1 MNTCTHRQTK
11 GKVVPHWFWGCDFP
25 VGTTVT
31 QWTARLGKASLRA
44 LVLILTFLDAAM
56 KSSSSIALFSS
67 LLGCIFSFLSFLIC
81 FLPLSSSPSSPL
93 SSPFFH
99 LPYSLPPGPSLYPPP
114 SLSRSRWLSIPQR
127 SLRLPCASPFISGDL
142 LVHREIQLL
151 QIVILYLSRRPR
163 RRRLLSHVPQK
174 EERLTT
180 SCMSFIPYSVL
191 FFFVPMEILSS
202 ESHQLLIANAN
213 ELFTV

>member
-1 MNTCTHRQTK
+1 MNTCTHKQTK

-81 FLPLSSSPSSPL
+81 FLPPSSSPSSPS

-99 LPYSLPPGPSLYPPP
+99 LPHSLPPGPSLYPTP
-114 SLSRSRWLSIPQR
+114 SSRSRVRVGFPFLSAP
-127 SLRLPCASPFISGDL
+127 SAFLA
-142 LVHREIQLL
+142 LVHSFPAIFW
-151 QIVILYLSRRPR
+151 ST
-163 RRRLLSHVPQK
+163 
-174 EERLTT
+174 ERFNC
-180 SCMSFIPYSVL
+180 SK
-191 FFFVPMEILSS
+191 LSS
-202 ESHQLLIANAN
+202 CISRVGLDADAC
-213 ELFTV
+213 